1 MAVVLTDV
9 SFAAVVGAVVVADG
23 NVVPLESDVLMT
35 VAVVLD
41 FKLVFF
47 EDDNNPCLLDL
58 DLPSLI
64 FLLHFSLT
72 WLRFGLGLV

>member
-72 WLRFGLGLV
+72 WLRLGVGLV